1 MVTLMK
7 HLKVFVIVLAATAV
21 SLVGAASA
29 DAQARRGPAGGGTT
43 AARAVARPV
52 YAPGVGHPGAPVYP
66 AHPYYPYYG
75 YGYRY
80 PYYPYYGYGYGYPY
94 YPYGS
99 GLTIGLGFGFP
110 YGSVSFGYTWGYP
123 YGYYGYA
130 YPYAPAGYV
139 AAAPAPAYGSV
150 RITGAPA
157 NAQVYADGYY
167 AGIAGDFAGS
177 SQHLDLNPGSHH
189 IEIRVSGAPAI
200 MFDVQ
205 VQAGQTITYH
215 ADPLRN

>member
-1 MVTLMK
+1 MK
-7 HLKVFVIVLAATAV
+7 YFKVLVIVLAATAV

-29 DAQARRGPAGGGTT
+29 DAQARRAPAGGGTT
-43 AARAVARPV
+43 AARAVPRSV
-52 YAPGVGHPGAPVYP
+52 YAPGGPPHVGGGPVYP
-66 AHPYYPYYG
+66 YHPYYPYYG
-75 YGYRY
+75 YGYY
-80 PYYPYYGYGYGYPY
+80 HPYYPYYGYGYPY

-110 YGSVSFGYTWGYP
+110 YGAVSVGYSWGYP
-123 YGYYGYA
+123 YGYYGYGYG

-139 AAAPAPAYGSV
+139 AAAPAPSYGSV

-177 SQHLDLNPGSHH
+177 SQHLDLNPGSHR
-189 IEIRVSGAPAI
+189 IEIRVSGAPTI
-200 MFDVQ
+200 SFDVQ

-215 ADPLRN
+215 ADQPHN